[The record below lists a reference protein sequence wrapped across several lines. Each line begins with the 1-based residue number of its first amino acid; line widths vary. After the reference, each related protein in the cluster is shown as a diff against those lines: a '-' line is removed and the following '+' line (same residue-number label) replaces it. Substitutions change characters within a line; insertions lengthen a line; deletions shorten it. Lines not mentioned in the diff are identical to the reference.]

1 MNYGTINKYNTFGL
15 KQEAVFKEYQ
25 ESIKKEE
32 KAIMKRLF
40 CAMIVVLTALGLV
53 ACTTTATET
62 APEAAEMTT
71 EPASEVVTFTDPV
84 LETMVRGAMG
94 IPDGDITTTEVEA
107 VTELNLSFEWRQYL
121 PDAVQ
126 IQDIG
131 GLEYFTNLE
140 HLDLSFHAIS
150 DISPLAG
157 LTKLALLSLSGNPVA
172 DVSPLGGLTNLKVLS
187 LSGCAAED
195 YSALSNLTG
204 LELLALDNSTI
215 ADVSPLSTLTGLKY
229 LYLAG
234 SPASDYSPLVAFY
247 PNLEE
252 RDFTIISSLQELGF
266 AMDNDANQAYYGDV
280 QRDGLSV
287 HINHAEWGTPD
298 TEDMT
303 KCVKMDLMLDSGYI
317 LTVLYYPEISA
328 YCFQM
333 NINNEQMN
341 YIYDVADDGT
351 VMMDSDRR
359 ELFENMITEALGDTG
374 DGDILLA
381 PVPIFNDTIQET
393 FGMTADALYALPME

>member
-1 MNYGTINKYNTFGL
+1 
-15 KQEAVFKEYQ
+15 
-25 ESIKKEE
+25 
-32 KAIMKRLF
+32 
-40 CAMIVVLTALGLV
+40 MIVVLAALGLA
-53 ACTTTATET
+53 ACTATATET

-71 EPASEVVTFTDPV
+71 EPASEVVTFTDPA
-84 LETMVRGAMG
+84 LEAMVRGAMG
-94 IPDGDITTTEVEA
+94 IPNGDITAAEAEA

-131 GLEYFTNLE
+131 GLEYFINLKQ
-140 HLDLSFHAIS
+140 LDLSFHAIS

-157 LTKLALLSLSGNPVA
+157 LTSLALLSLSGNPVA

-280 QRDGLSV
+280 QRDGLSM

>member
-1 MNYGTINKYNTFGL
+1 
-15 KQEAVFKEYQ
+15 
-25 ESIKKEE
+25 
-32 KAIMKRLF
+32 
-40 CAMIVVLTALGLV
+40 MIVVLAALGLV
-53 ACTTTATET
+53 ACTATATET
-62 APEAAEMTT
+62 APETVETTT
-71 EPASEVVTFTDPV
+71 EPASEVVTFTDPA

-234 SPASDYSPLVAFY
+234 SPASDYSPLAAFY

-252 RDFTIISSLQELGF
+252 RDFAIISTLRELGF
-266 AMDNDANQAYYGDV
+266 TMDNDANQAYYGDV

-303 KCVKMDLMLDSGYI
+303 KCVKMDLMLDSGYV

-328 YCFQM
+328 YVFQM
-333 NINNEQMN
+333 NINDEQMN
-341 YIYDVADDGT
+341 YICDVADDGT

-374 DGDILLA
+374 DGDALLA
-381 PVPIFNDTIQET
+381 PMPIFNDTIQET
-393 FGMTADALYALPME
+393 FGMSADALYALPME

>member
-1 MNYGTINKYNTFGL
+1 
-15 KQEAVFKEYQ
+15 
-25 ESIKKEE
+25 
-32 KAIMKRLF
+32 MKRLF
-40 CAMIVVLTALGLV
+40 CAIFAVVAAFGLTAC
-53 ACTTTATET
+53 A
-62 APEAAEMTT
+62 APDPVMAAA
-71 EPASEVVTFTDPV
+71 PASASKVVTFTDPA
-84 LETMVRGAMG
+84 LEAMVRGAMG
-94 IPDGDITTTEVEA
+94 IPDGDITAAETEA

-131 GLEYFTNLE
+131 GLEYFTNLRQ
-140 HLDLSFHAIS
+140 LDLSFHAIG

-157 LTKLALLSLSGNPVA
+157 LTKLVSLSLNGNPVA
-172 DVSPLGGLTNLKVLS
+172 GVAPLGGLTNLKVLS

-266 AMDNDANQAYYGDV
+266 AMDNDSNQAYYGDV
-280 QRDGLSV
+280 QRDGLSM

-374 DGDILLA
+374 DGDALLA
-381 PVPIFNDTIQET
+381 PMSIFNDTIQET

>member
-1 MNYGTINKYNTFGL
+1 
-15 KQEAVFKEYQ
+15 
-25 ESIKKEE
+25 
-32 KAIMKRLF
+32 MKRLF
-40 CAMIVVLTALGLV
+40 CAIVTVLTAIGLA
-53 ACTTTATET
+53 ACAPLASAETSTGSAET
-62 APEAAEMTT
+62 AAS
-71 EPASEVVTFTDPV
+71 ASEIVTFVDPV
-84 LETMVRGAMG
+84 LEQMVRGSMG
-94 IPDGDITTTEVEA
+94 RPEGNITAAEAEA
-107 VTELNLSFEWRQYL
+107 VTELNLSFELRRYL

-131 GLEYFTNLE
+131 GLEYFKNLE

-150 DISPLAG
+150 DISPLSG
-157 LTKLALLSLSGNPVA
+157 LTKLVSLSLSGNPVA
-172 DVSPLGGLTNLKVLS
+172 DVTPIGGLTGLKALS

-195 YSALSNLTG
+195 YRVLSNLTG

-215 ADVSPLSTLTGLKY
+215 ADVSPLSTLTGLRV

-234 SPASDYSPLVAFY
+234 SPASDYSPLAAFY

-252 RDFTIISSLQELGF
+252 RDFTITSTLRELGF
-266 AMDNDANQAYYGDV
+266 AMDNNKNQAYYGDV

-287 HINHAEWGTPD
+287 NINHAEWGTPE

-303 KCVKMDLMLDSGYI
+303 KCVKLELMLDSGYV

-341 YIYDVADDGT
+341 YIYSVADGA
-351 VMMDSDRR
+351 VMVDSDNR
-359 ELFENMITEALGDTG
+359 ERFENMITEALGDTG
-374 DGDILLA
+374 DGDALLA
-381 PVPIFNDTIQET
+381 PISVFDDTIRET